1 MVADII
7 LSCSFIIELIWVH
20 NTQHEN
26 ELLMEEYAIMFDE
39 KAKVEFSD
47 DYEDEDRIILPIPYD
62 DEAAEEARQREAE
75 EKARM
80 EALQKSAPSIVP
92 TGYSSDESAELKR
105 RSDEAEKARKEYEAA
120 LAKLKEAEALK
131 ESYAAQVAEAEAVKS
146 GAEQAFK
153 AAQEAEITFD
163 ADGNSIVKIVVP
175 KNYDVVFNF
184 KPKKN

>member
-1 MVADII
+1 
-7 LSCSFIIELIWVH
+7 
-20 NTQHEN
+20 
-26 ELLMEEYAIMFDE
+26 MFDE
-39 KAKVEFSD
+39 RAKVTSYD
-47 DYEDEDRIILPIPYD
+47 DEEEEARIILPIPYE
-62 DEAAEEARQREAE
+62 DEAAEEARQRAAAE
-75 EKARM
+75 KEKQAKID
-80 EALQKSAPSIVP
+80 ALKNNAPAIVP
-92 TGYSSDESAELKR
+92 TGYSSDDSAELMRKK
-105 RSDEAEKARKEYEAA
+105 DEAEKARKEYEAA